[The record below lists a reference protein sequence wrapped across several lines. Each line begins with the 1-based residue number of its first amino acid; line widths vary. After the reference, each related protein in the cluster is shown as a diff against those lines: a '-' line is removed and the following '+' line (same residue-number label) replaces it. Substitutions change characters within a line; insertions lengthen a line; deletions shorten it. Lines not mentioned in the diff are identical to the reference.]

1 MAHRGAHG
9 PGGGGAGENTAAAVR
24 AAARLGYPWIETDVR
39 ATADGVAVLAHDP
52 DLARTTGSPA
62 TIAGTTL
69 AGLLALD
76 PTTTTLAQACEA
88 AGAAHLNI
96 DVKAEAA
103 VPALVALATARPHL
117 VARWRIASFS
127 ETRRRTAVAAL
138 AAVPGAQ
145 RPRSSASAPLAATC
159 WTLAH
164 APLPRRARGA
174 ALAAV
179 RRATGI
185 DCLQLPPTARVRP
198 PGARRARVL
207 PVVDAALLDAAH
219 RARLEVHAWTVDDP
233 DLMVAL
239 LDAGVDALIT
249 DDAPALA
256 AVMRRRGAWPP
267 RAGSAR

>member
-9 PGGGGAGENTAAAVR
+9 ARAGGAGENTAAAVR
-24 AAARLGYPWIETDVR
+24 AAVDLGYPWIETDVR
-39 ATADGVAVLAHDP
+39 ATADGALVLAHDP
-52 DLARTTGSPA
+52 DLARTAGHPA

-69 AGLLALD
+69 AALLAID
-76 PTTTTLAQACEA
+76 PTTTTLAQACAA

-96 DVKAEAA
+96 DVKDAAA
-103 VPALVALATARPHL
+103 VPALVALAARQPAL

-138 AAVPGAQ
+138 AALPGVA
-145 RPRSSASAPLAATC
+145 RPRSSASAPLAGIC
-159 WTLAH
+159 WALAH
-164 APLPRRARGA
+164 APLPPRARGA

-185 DCLQLPPTARVRP
+185 DALQLPPTAHLP
-198 PGARRARVL
+198 LPGTRRRQVA
-207 PVVDAALLDAAH
+207 VVDAALIDACH
-219 RARLEVHAWTVDDP
+219 RAHLQVHVWTVDDP
-233 DLMVAL
+233 DLMNAL

-256 AVMRRRGAWPP
+256 AVMRARGTWPP
-267 RAGSAR
+267 RPEQDR